1 MKVQGKA
8 YLRLKLGI
16 IEVLEARMLH
26 WDCHSASE
34 FAMHLMS
41 DEVRGDHTPEAV
53 RWAVFHRWQGRHEWT
68 DSIAGLL
75 DSHINTALR
84 KVFLELTQQ

>member
-1 MKVQGKA
+1 MKVQGEA

-34 FAMHLMS
+34 FAMHLMA
-41 DEVRGDHTPEAV
+41 DKVRGEHTPEAV
-53 RWAVFHRWQGRHEWT
+53 RWAVFQRWQGRHEWT

-75 DSHINTALR
+75 DSHISTALR
-84 KVFLELTQQ
+84 KVFTELTQ